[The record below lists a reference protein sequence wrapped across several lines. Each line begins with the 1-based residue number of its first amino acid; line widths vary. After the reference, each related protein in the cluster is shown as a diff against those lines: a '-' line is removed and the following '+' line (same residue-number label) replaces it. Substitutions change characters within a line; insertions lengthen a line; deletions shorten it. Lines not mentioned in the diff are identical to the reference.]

1 MITNYFLICNKV
13 PQNGG
18 GKDVMRT
25 FTGSKLQLISHIE
38 KINNGNYSY
47 IITNFKT

>member
-1 MITNYFLICNKV
+1 MTTTYFLICNKV
-13 PQNGG
+13 QQKGG
-18 GKDVMRT
+18 GADVMRT
-25 FTGSKLQLISHIE
+25 FVGSKLQLISHIE